1 MKVKKRQTGRFYD
14 QDTGSRCVLGL
25 RRAPSSPG
33 IGMPSYEDKKD
44 KHDLNTHTNTVEC
57 AQRLFNVEVL
67 YRCLVVVVFSLFNMK
82 ETPR

>member
-1 MKVKKRQTGRFYD
+1 MTKIRA
-14 QDTGSRCVLGL
+14 LGVYWDYGEL
-25 RRAPSSPG
+25 LLHQG
-33 IGMPSYEDKKD
+33 LECHLTKIKKD